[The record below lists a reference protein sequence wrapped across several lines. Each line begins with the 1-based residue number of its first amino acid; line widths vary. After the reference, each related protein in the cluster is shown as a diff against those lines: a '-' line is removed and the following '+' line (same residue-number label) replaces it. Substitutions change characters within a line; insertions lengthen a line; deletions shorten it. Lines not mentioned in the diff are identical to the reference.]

1 MEALR
6 VEFYNK
12 LNVNERLVATGA
24 IIVLIAA
31 LVSVVTGGFGL
42 VTVPLL
48 GAIAALAIYYL
59 KYSPTQTI
67 TWPAPI
73 QLIVLVVAGLAAIF
87 GVLVA
92 LQLVSSLFGNGL
104 FALAVIA
111 VAVGS
116 VIMAWGAWQEYQA
129 MPKTTPPS
137 A

>member
-12 LNVNERLVATGA
+12 LNANERLVATGA
-24 IIVLIAA
+24 IIVLVAA
-31 LVSVVTGGFGL
+31 LVSVVTGGLGL
-42 VTVPLL
+42 VSIPLL
-48 GAIAALAIYYL
+48 AAIAALAIYYL

-73 QLIVLVVAGLAAIF
+73 QLIVLAVAALAAIV
-87 GVLVA
+87 GILVA
-92 LQLVSSLFGNGL
+92 LQLVSSLFGGL